1 MVILFTCNTFRVLTA
16 SVPFG
21 ILSSSW
27 LMWIIHLFLDY
38 MNHYPGSIKGYGYT
52 LIRGFPGGTS
62 GEASVHQCRRPKR
75 CEFNPWVGKIP
86 WGGYGSPLQYSC
98 PEKPMD
104 RGAWRAAVHGVT
116 EPEATKRSSVHRSAL
131 LQTRWCPLPISIS
144 SFPSCSQHTNSGPIT
159 LFLPISSNWCDSF
172 HSSVHSGHYL
182 N

>member
-131 LQTRWCPLPISIS
+131 LQTWWCPLPISIS
-144 SFPSCSQHTNSGPIT
+144 SFPSGSHPHTFGRHPVFSASDLT
-159 LFLPISSNWCDSF
+159 FLEFFYQMIY
-172 HSSVHSGHYL
+172 GGL
-182 N
+182 

>member
-144 SFPSCSQHTNSGPIT
+144 SFPSGSHPHTFGRHPVFSASDLT
-159 LFLPISSNWCDSF
+159 FLEFFYQMIY
-172 HSSVHSGHYL
+172 GGL
-182 N
+182 